1 MKLRW
6 QTEAVNEVEAAASF
20 YQNKQPGLEQ
30 RFLEVLEDAL
40 RRIQRRPH
48 MYQQIEGEIR
58 KCKLPRFP
66 YGIIFRMNPEYI
78 AIIAVIHLRRRPGYW
93 KTQVRQN

>member
-1 MKLRW
+1 MILRW

-20 YQNKQPGLEQ
+20 YQDKQPGLEQ

-48 MYQQIEGEIR
+48 TVSKNRGR
-58 KCKLPRFP
+58 NL
-66 YGIIFRMNPEYI
+66 
-78 AIIAVIHLRRRPGYW
+78 
-93 KTQVRQN
+93 